1 METEMVRSLARDSKW
16 LTENYEKIQNS
27 GNKVVVIK
35 NEEVILETE
44 DYEEMLALL
53 EERNEDPAFLV
64 IEVVPPKDAA
74 FIL

>member
-1 METEMVRSLARDSKW
+1 MVRSLARDSKW